1 MFDVIIIGAGPAG
14 LMAGIMSHKNT
25 LIIEKNNIAGKKLL
39 ITGNG
44 RCNVTNNKDNKEF
57 LEQIEH
63 NKKCLYSTINN
74 FGPKDIINF
83 FEDHKVKLKEEEN
96 GKMFPIANKSF
107 VIRDALL
114 NAYKGKI
121 NYNEEVLDIINDNGY
136 YIIKTNKSEYKC
148 EKLVIATGGSSYKIT
163 GSNGSGL
170 KFAKMLNQPIV
181 DIYPAEIPLKLENP
195 TKIPGQAIQNVIV
208 KAGKYKKEGSLLYT
222 HNGLSGLAI
231 MLISEYIFK
240 EKIKEIEID
249 LMPNI
254 NMEELEQEIFNF
266 DREKE
271 IHTFLEN
278 YFSKT
283 YSNYIL
289 NISSILANKKIKQL
303 NHKEIKNIIIN
314 IKKLKYNVKTIEN
327 IDLAYVTAGGVDLK
341 YIDTK
346 TFESKINKNLYFAG
360 ETLDIHG
367 PIGGYNITL
376 ALSTGYTVG
385 VNL

>member
-1 MFDVIIIGAGPAG
+1 MFEVIIIGAGPAG
-14 LMAGIMSHKNT
+14 LMAGIMSKKNT

-44 RCNVTNNKDNKEF
+44 RCNVTNNKDNREF
-57 LEQIEH
+57 IEQIEY

-83 FEDHKVKLKEEEN
+83 FNKNKVSLKEEEN
-96 GKMFPIANKSF
+96 GKMFPVANKSF
-107 VIRDALL
+107 VVRDALL

-121 NYNEEVLDIINDNGY
+121 NYNEEVIDINIKDNLY
-136 YIIKTNKSEYKC
+136 VVKTNKSKYIC
-148 EKLVIATGGSSYKIT
+148 EKLVIATGGSSYKVT

-170 KFAKMLNQPIV
+170 KFAKMLNQPITEV
-181 DIYPAEIPLKLENP
+181 YPAEIPLKLENP
-195 TKIPGQAIQNVIV
+195 TKIPGQSVQTVVV
-208 KAGKYKKEGSLLYT
+208 KAGKYKKEGSLLFT

-240 EKIKEIEID
+240 EKINEIEID
-249 LMPNI
+249 LLPEI
-254 NMEELEQEIFNF
+254 NCEDFKRLINNF

-271 IHTFLEN
+271 VHSFLEN

-283 YSNYIL
+283 LTNYLLDLSNI
-289 NISSILANKKIKQL
+289 ISNKKIKQL
-303 NHKEIKNIIIN
+303 NHKEIDNIMLN
-314 IKKLKYNVKTIEN
+314 IKNLKYKVKTFEN